1 MSSEFLTFDLSEHVA
16 TITLNRPERKNA
28 MTHDMYLALM
38 ELLRDCNANPEVR
51 VVVLTGAGGT
61 FCAGADLKERAAA
74 GGQRSEDK
82 SARTVIDYDKQE
94 QWWTMSFDKPMI
106 AAVDGFAM
114 EAGFELALMCDIRI
128 CTPRAVFSL
137 PAVSLGFVSGG
148 AGPQRLARYIPQSA
162 AMEMVLTAGKFDAG
176 FASRSGL
183 VSRVVDAAELAET
196 ARNMAVKIA
205 GNAPLAVR
213 AGKEMV
219 LSSLDQTFDEAMR
232 LSVAIRWAIGQTDDA
247 KEGPKAFAEKRK
259 PEYLGK

>member
-1 MSSEFLTFDLSEHVA
+1 MSDNSLHCEISDHVA

-28 MTHDMYLALM
+28 MSHQMYTQLM
-38 ELLRDCNANPEVR
+38 ERLRAFNADSNIR
-51 VVVLTGAGGT
+51 VVILTGAGGT

-82 SARTVIDYDKQE
+82 SPRTVVEYDKQD

-128 CTPRAVFSL
+128 CTNRAVFSL

-148 AGPQRLARYIPQSA
+148 AGPQRLARFIPQSA
-162 AMEMVLTAGKFDAG
+162 AMEMVLTAGKFDAD
-176 FASRSGL
+176 FAARSGL
-183 VSRVVDAAELAET
+183 VSRVVKPEELMDT
-196 ARNMAVKIA
+196 ARKIATTIA

-232 LSVAIRWAIGQTDDA
+232 LSVALRWAIGQTDDA
-247 KEGPKAFAEKRK
+247 REGPTAFAEKRK
-259 PEYLGK
+259 PDFKGT